1 MSVAIET
8 KAPRSN
14 HRVIYGV
21 LEDIVAYEK
30 SEDGYCKE
38 SHEDLYADMAIWWD
52 ASAKRIESKDD
63 AEERARIWRLI
74 EKAIPNEMR
83 KYFPNLTI
91 GDIPGVIRRVLE
103 LKSKTSGQED
113 EETHEKWKSLKFANT
128 GNNQLDWA
136 VFFAE
141 YNELILKF
149 DKIADKPS
157 EGRKMLRVYQ
167 QILLKDDR
175 TKMLATQVK
184 LNSPDINSD
193 EMMKKVN
200 ELCKSVFSEDVY
212 MQAEALVVEDAENDA
227 HALFAGTSTT
237 GTLKKACYQLA
248 IGRKCFKGGKCGYS
262 HDDDDVQRFKKIL
275 EARRPT

>member
-1 MSVAIET
+1 MG
-8 KAPRSN
+8 R
-14 HRVIYGV
+14 
-21 LEDIVAYEK
+21 
-30 SEDGYCKE
+30 
-38 SHEDLYADMAIWWD
+38 
-52 ASAKRIESKDD
+52 SAKRIESKDD

-74 EKAIPNEMR
+74 EKAIPKEMR

-128 GNNQLDWA
+128 GNNRLDWA

-184 LNSPDINSD
+184 LNSPEIESD
-193 EMMKKVN
+193 DLMKKVN
-200 ELCKSVFSEDVY
+200 DLCKAVFSEDAY
-212 MQAEALVVEDAENDA
+212 NFQAEALVADDAENVA
-227 HALFAGTSTT
+227 HALFAGTST
-237 GTLKKACYQLA
+237 KKACYHLA
-248 IGRKCFKGGKCGYS
+248 IGRKCFKGDKCGYS

-275 EARRPT
+275 EGRKKDVKCHKCGELGHVKAQCKASASTTQGSIDDAKTQTTTTKAGPRRLR